1 MLWNSPLS
9 SFKFGLQTGSKRLK
23 SSITEMWLSLWV
35 RGSYTIEVA
44 RPKNKM
50 SRCWRRPPQW
60 DFLRSSWVHYFFP
73 PDTENNFLN
82 AIVNRLTTKCLI
94 SKKPFQQTQ
103 TWLIYIKTK
112 TKQKQWECHLSQ
124 CHPSGKSSLRTWI
137 PEVKLGLC
145 LFSRALPTMWRH
157 QQRTAC
163 LPCKPMI
170 WPTHITISACL
181 PLPPP
186 AKKIH
191 PYNKMTPSKVH
202 HQNVLKV
209 SAHQTQDWTDRI

>member
-23 SSITEMWLSLWV
+23 SLITEMWLSLWV

-112 TKQKQWECHLSQ
+112 TKQKTVRVSLVSVPSIWQIISPHMDSWSQ
-124 CHPSGKSSLRTWI
+124 T
-137 PEVKLGLC
+137 
-145 LFSRALPTMWRH
+145 RALPFLQGPPHYVT
-157 QQRTAC
+157 T
-163 LPCKPMI
+163 
-170 WPTHITISACL
+170 SATNSMFTL
-181 PLPPP
+181 
-186 AKKIH
+186 
-191 PYNKMTPSKVH
+191 
-202 HQNVLKV
+202 
-209 SAHQTQDWTDRI
+209 